1 MGFYWVLKL
10 TANDTEIQNN
20 LNLAFD
26 LQVQFHVQH
35 WNKTFK
41 MSDYL
46 KNKYFSVNILIR
58 SETPELTSD
67 TCDIKGQRK
76 LRTLVCA

>member
-1 MGFYWVLKL
+1 MGFYWVLIL

-20 LNLAFD
+20 LKLAFD
-26 LQVQFHVQH
+26 LQFKFHVQH

-41 MSDYL
+41 MTDYF
-46 KNKYFSVNILIR
+46 KSKYCSVGILIR
-58 SETPELTSD
+58 GETPELTSD

-76 LRTLVCA
+76 LRTLACA